1 LACWGYTTGHATG
14 WEALMGK
21 IAYGRLQPAV
31 GSVSAQQYNDLIR
44 TIDQIMLQLDTDAFR
59 LGENRTPT
67 SAADTGQYGEIVF
80 DSDYIYICTDTDTW
94 KRAAIATW

>member
-1 LACWGYTTGHATG
+1 
-14 WEALMGK
+14 MGK

-67 SAADTGQYGEIVF
+67 SAADTGQ
-80 DSDYIYICTDTDTW
+80 
-94 KRAAIATW
+94 